1 MTTLKDQILLL
12 ERMDQLIRTK
22 ATGTPCELAKR
33 LNFSER
39 HLYRVIEEM
48 KILGFPI
55 AYSKF
60 RRTYYYEKEV
70 WFRFEVCAV
79 DEKTGQTITGGKK
92 IWPFEHF
99 FSKLTDFDSVGGF
112 LCVS

>member
-1 MTTLKDQILLL
+1 MTTLKDRIHLI
-12 ERMDQLIRTK
+12 ERLDRLISMK
-22 ATGTPCELAKR
+22 ATGSPCELARR

-55 AYSKF
+55 AYSKS

-70 WFRFEVCAV
+70 WFRFEVCVV
-79 DEKTGQTITGGKK
+79 DEKTGRTTTGGKK
-92 IWPFEHF
+92 SDLSNIF
-99 FSKLTDFDSVGGF
+99 FQTDRFWQSFGF
-112 LCVS
+112 YL